1 MVILAACD
9 SGRTVVRAG
18 DELLGISATLLSRGA
33 RQVVASV
40 VPVPDVETAPMM
52 IAFHEL
58 LLDGLPAPPALAE
71 VQKRFAGED
80 SAAAAAA
87 AGFVCVGAA
96 ATIPQPRRR
105 G

>member
-1 MVILAACD
+1 
-9 SGRTVVRAG
+9 
-18 DELLGISATLLSRGA
+18 
-33 RQVVASV
+33 
-40 VPVPDVETAPMM
+40 MM